1 MIQSAE
7 QRQRVAEDQGVL
19 AENSIRPLVD
29 RNEHQIEGYRSSWVE
44 LPARE
49 APRASCPQRF
59 QVRFGASL
67 SAPSISS
74 RPGRRGA

>member
-29 RNEHQIEGYRSSWVE
+29 RQEHHIEGYRLSWME
-44 LPARE
+44 KSAR
-49 APRASCPQRF
+49 
-59 QVRFGASL
+59 
-67 SAPSISS
+67 
-74 RPGRRGA
+74 